1 MFSISDVILHFTS
14 NRGACDS
21 NEQHDTEF
29 TSERS
34 AAEQDMMT
42 NIEDTLQHVD
52 SESIIYSKVILFE
65 IVILIRVDVLQY

>member
-1 MFSISDVILHFTS
+1 MLLKILLPISDIMLNFTS

-21 NEQHDTEF
+21 NEQHDVEF

-34 AAEQDMMT
+34 AAEQDIMT

-52 SESIIYSKVILFE
+52 SESIITYSSHFI
-65 IVILIRVDVLQY
+65 